1 MSDDLT
7 NSWHRRFA
15 VDANNRAWSLAEKTE
30 LTPAEERE
38 LLYAAY
44 ASAHHWSKIG
54 TEEQFARAE
63 LLLGQAHARLGQ
75 SSLAMKFATGA
86 FTSITSRDA
95 APWEIAFAH
104 AVLANA
110 AAASG
115 NWELHREHYETAKE
129 LGDTLADPED
139 RQIFHKTFD
148 LIPVTRNH

>member
-7 NSWHRRFA
+7 NSWHQRFA

-30 LTPAEERE
+30 LTSAEERE

-54 TEEQFARAE
+54 AEEQFARAE
-63 LLLGQAHARLGQ
+63 LLLGQAHARLGH
-75 SSLAMKFATGA
+75 SALALKFATEA
-86 FTSITSRDA
+86 FNSITSRDT

-115 NWELHREHYETAKE
+115 NWELHREHYEKAKG